1 MDIYKCPKSK
11 NFQQIQIVFLHNN
24 LKQYIIYNIKNICNT
39 IYSIM
44 LALLFTRKTNK
55 NKIITTIPKKTEEEK
70 TQHEKE
76 HEPHECNCDLEHEN
90 LLQLG
95 KNNYELY
102 DIVKDIRNNIILTDA
117 QINYI
122 KTLNK
127 CDLLKIIKLSNFC
140 NYMLKSQFLPMSPP
154 ITPPLPLI
162 DK

>member
-1 MDIYKCPKSK
+1 
-11 NFQQIQIVFLHNN
+11 
-24 LKQYIIYNIKNICNT
+24 
-39 IYSIM
+39 M
-44 LALLFTRKTNK
+44 LFWLFTKK
-55 NKIITTIPKKTEEEK
+55 NKAKQKIHIYVKEE
-70 TQHEKE
+70 TN
-76 HEPHECNCDLEHEN
+76 EPHNCNCDLGHEH

-95 KNNYELY
+95 KNNYKLY
-102 DIVKDIRNNIILTDA
+102 DIVKDIRNNVILSDE

-154 ITPPLPLI
+154 ITPPSVLTPLI